1 MAKQIDSIQIKDGEI
16 NYFTLSENS
25 SLTNLTVSN
34 NLKVDRINFTDN
46 DFEMG
51 TGDQPSLTIGTY
63 SAPDDLDGFFIGSK
77 EPLFITNSYNCI
89 SMSED
94 TMSIIGASTLKID
107 SNEVIINGINFEE
120 RIDDLQNSLDTH
132 EDSISSVK
140 LTLSNH
146 TNNKSNPHSVTKSQV
161 GLGSVANYGQTSSPT
176 SGSNLY
182 FTAGGAY
189 NLKTSIDSK
198 PNLSGTNTW
207 TGQQTFSA
215 TNTYTKDILPL
226 SSFSYSLG
234 SSSRY
239 FNNAYINNL
248 YLNGSIT
255 HSGKTYSLP
264 DTGGT
269 LQRELMFTV
278 SSFGGTTTVSS
289 SSASFILTGEVSI
302 PNDYNGANGI
312 VMIQTYNMRLPQTAS
327 PANYTFRFDTTF
339 NGVPTIILQPV
350 GNVPSDSTYN
360 MNLVILTQFNNQ
372 FTVRKQLNEWI
383 NANVL
388 VMGRV

>member
-198 PNLSGTNTW
+198 PNLSGTNT
-207 TGQQTFSA
+207 
-215 TNTYTKDILPL
+215 
-226 SSFSYSLG
+226 
-234 SSSRY
+234 
-239 FNNAYINNL
+239 
-248 YLNGSIT
+248 
-255 HSGKTYSLP
+255 
-264 DTGGT
+264 
-269 LQRELMFTV
+269 
-278 SSFGGTTTVSS
+278 
-289 SSASFILTGEVSI
+289 
-302 PNDYNGANGI
+302 
-312 VMIQTYNMRLPQTAS
+312 
-327 PANYTFRFDTTF
+327 
-339 NGVPTIILQPV
+339 
-350 GNVPSDSTYN
+350 
-360 MNLVILTQFNNQ
+360 
-372 FTVRKQLNEWI
+372 
-383 NANVL
+383 
-388 VMGRV
+388 